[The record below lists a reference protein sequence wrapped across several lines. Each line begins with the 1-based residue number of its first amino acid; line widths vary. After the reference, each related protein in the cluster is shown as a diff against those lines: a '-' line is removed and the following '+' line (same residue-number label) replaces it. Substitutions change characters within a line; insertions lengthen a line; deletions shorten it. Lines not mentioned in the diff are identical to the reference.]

1 MSERVRRM
9 RRGLERDERERLA
22 LLIDCLKKRT
32 DRRTLTPYAL
42 LLPQELAELSLKQR
56 RGIGNYADL
65 SQVSE
70 VSVPRL
76 HELVELVELCFL

>member
-1 MSERVRRM
+1 MRRR
-9 RRGLERDERERLA
+9 RRGLERGEKEHVA
-22 LLIDCLKKRT
+22 LLIDCFKKRT

-76 HELVELVELCFL
+76 HELAELVELCSL